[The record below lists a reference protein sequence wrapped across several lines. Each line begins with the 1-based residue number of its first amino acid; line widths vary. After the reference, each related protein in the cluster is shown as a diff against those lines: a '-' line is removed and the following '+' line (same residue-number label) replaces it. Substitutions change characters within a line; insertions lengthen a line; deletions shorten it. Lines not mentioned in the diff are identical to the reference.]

1 MDGQFWITL
10 LKILVFFPF
19 VIALILIFGKM
30 GSKLNLNTNNKYMKI
45 LERLP
50 ISKDNTLLVV
60 KVGEKGFLMSSSTGK
75 IEILREI
82 DGAELESIN
91 ELNKANMLQL
101 QKGFESVNLNKLN
114 NLKVTDMLSK
124 LNLSKIPYKKK
135 D

>member
-30 GSKLNLNTNNKYMKI
+30 GSKFNLNTNNKYMKI

-101 QKGFESVNLNKLN
+101 NKGLESVNLNN
-114 NLKVTDMLSK
+114 FKVTEMLSK
-124 LNLSKIPYKKK
+124 LNLNKITSKNK

>member
-1 MDGQFWITL
+1 MDGQFWMTL

-19 VIALILIFGKM
+19 VIALILLFGKM
-30 GSKLNLNTNNKYMKI
+30 GSKFNLSTNNRFMKI
-45 LERLP
+45 IERLP

-75 IEILREI
+75 IEILKEI

-101 QKGFESVNLNKLN
+101 NKGLESLDLTNLNVK
-114 NLKVTDMLSK
+114 DILSK
-124 LNLSKIPYKKK
+124 LNLSKISTKKNTK
-135 D
+135 

>member
-1 MDGQFWITL
+1 MDGQFWMTL

-19 VIALILIFGKM
+19 VIALILLFGKM
-30 GSKLNLNTNNKYMKI
+30 GSKFNLSTNNRFMKI
-45 LERLP
+45 IERLP

-75 IEILREI
+75 IEILKEI

-101 QKGFESVNLNKLN
+101 NKGLESINLT
-114 NLKVTDMLSK
+114 NLKATDILSK
-124 LNLSKIPYKKK
+124 LNLSKISTKKNTK
-135 D
+135 

>member
-30 GSKLNLNTNNKYMKI
+30 GSKFNLNTNYRYMKI

-101 QKGFESVNLNKLN
+101 NKGLESVNLNN
-114 NLKVTDMLSK
+114 FKVTEMLSK
-124 LNLSKIPYKKK
+124 LNLNKITSKNK

>member
-1 MDGQFWITL
+1 MDGQFWMTL

-19 VIALILIFGKM
+19 VIALILLFGKM
-30 GSKLNLNTNNKYMKI
+30 GSRFNLSTNNRYMKI
-45 LERLP
+45 IERLP

-101 QKGFESVNLNKLN
+101 NKGLESLDLTNLNVK
-114 NLKVTDMLSK
+114 DMLSK
-124 LNLSKIPYKKK
+124 LNLSKISTKKNTK
-135 D
+135 

>member
-30 GSKLNLNTNNKYMKI
+30 GSKFNLNTNDKYMKI

-101 QKGFESVNLNKLN
+101 NKSLESVNLS

-124 LNLSKIPYKKK
+124 INLNKVTSKKK